1 MSDTPNETSGTVCPS
16 CGRIDQIDVAATVW
30 VRITDNGTDADA
42 SSDGHHEYDGA
53 SAASCGAAGGPARC
67 ARLNLA
73 ADDSTHPQASGFIRA
88 GGGLPKSTVPIR
100 HSSYSNRDYAVLSQR
115 QESLG

>member
-53 SAASCGAAGGPARC
+53 SAASCGGCRWTGTLRETQPGR
-67 ARLNLA
+67 
-73 ADDSTHPQASGFIRA
+73 
-88 GGGLPKSTVPIR
+88 
-100 HSSYSNRDYAVLSQR
+100 
-115 QESLG
+115 